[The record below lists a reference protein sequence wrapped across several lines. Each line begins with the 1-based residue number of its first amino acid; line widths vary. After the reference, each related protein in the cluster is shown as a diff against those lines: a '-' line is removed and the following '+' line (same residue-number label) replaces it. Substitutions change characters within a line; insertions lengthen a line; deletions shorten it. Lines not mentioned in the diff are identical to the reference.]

1 MKVIYNKYFPIRP
14 FFATNIFGL
23 VLCRGKKGSLSE
35 VDRNHEYI
43 HTLQQ
48 REMLFVGFVVWYY
61 IEWLYRAI
69 RMRSFMKGYYATY
82 FEREAYKMERDL
94 GYAKHRK
101 PFGWWH
107 LFVKKDSMLGE
118 VGCFLGDIVGF
129 VREDFRWQKY
139 LFFLLVAVGIIVA
152 QVQFHIYDI
161 LIHPSYLD
169 GTSMLRLPMVYIVAY
184 FGVLIPTL
192 FFHGELWRLRQ
203 WQVWVLPVILLF
215 IDGGGQG
222 FHAYTSWEDQADIYF
237 KEKVYLKL
245 VASFAFRSVAIVG
258 GLCLFRLFTEGRFGL
273 YGLTRSTKYLRVYL
287 LAFLLLLPVFVV
299 VSTTPQFL
307 SFYPKMAID
316 VCSGS
321 FGWSDAQLIGIF
333 ELFYANDFLGVES
346 MFRGALVV
354 GMGRWLGPR
363 CVIPMAIT
371 YMCIHLGKPDLE
383 LCSSVIGGYLLGIL
397 AYRTKHLWGG
407 IVIHLG
413 IAMLFELL
421 GLVRLLGGV

>member
-1 MKVIYNKYFPIRP
+1 MKVIYNKYFPVRP

-23 VLCRGKKGSLSE
+23 ILCRGKEGSMKD

-61 IEWLYRAI
+61 IEWLYRAV
-69 RMRSFMKGYYATY
+69 RLRSVMKGYYATY
-82 FEREAYKMERDL
+82 FEREAYQMERDL
-94 GYAKHRK
+94 DYAKHRK
-101 PFGWWH
+101 PFAWWH
-107 LFVKKDSMLGE
+107 LYVKKDSLLGE
-118 VGCFLGDIVGF
+118 IGRFMGDIGSF
-129 VREDFRWQKY
+129 VKEDFRWSKY
-139 LFFLLVAVGIIVA
+139 LFFLVVALSIAVA
-152 QVQFHIYDI
+152 QIRFHIYDY
-161 LIHPSYLD
+161 LIAPSYAS
-169 GTSMLRLPMVYIVAY
+169 GTSMLRLPLVYITAY
-184 FGVLIPTL
+184 FGVLIPVL
-192 FFHGELWRLRQ
+192 FMHGEQWRLRQ

-222 FHAYTSWEDQADIYF
+222 FNAYTTWVDNADMYF
-237 KEKVYLKL
+237 KEKRYLKL
-245 VASFAFRSVAIVG
+245 VGAFAFRSVAIVG
-258 GLCLFRLFTEGRFGL
+258 CLCLFRLFTEGRFGL

-287 LAFLLLLPVFVV
+287 LVYLLLLPIFLM

-307 SFYPKMAID
+307 DFYPKMDIGY
-316 VCSGS
+316 CSGS
-321 FGWSDAQLIGIF
+321 FGWSDARVIAFF
-333 ELFYANDFLGVES
+333 ELFYANDFIGVES

-363 CVIPMAIT
+363 CVIPMAVA

-383 LCSSVIGGYLLGIL
+383 LCSSVIGGYMLGIL

-421 GLVRLLGGV
+421 GLIRLM